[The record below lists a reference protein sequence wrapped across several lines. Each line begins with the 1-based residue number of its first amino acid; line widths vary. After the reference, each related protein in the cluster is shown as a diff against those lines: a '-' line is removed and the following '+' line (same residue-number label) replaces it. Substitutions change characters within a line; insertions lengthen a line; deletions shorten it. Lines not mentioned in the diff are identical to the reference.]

1 VKGGFESYLKTAGR
15 RLQRHPAK
23 QGKHFEVGSLH
34 TTLHTIT
41 SDDFRKIKRRLYER
55 LFLRTFY
62 SVFEEY
68 TKENQIM
75 KRILLLCLILCVH
88 GHLFAQNPV
97 LLQPWVEVFGTVPGA
112 GLGARV
118 VKIEAA
124 PNLQYKVGVGMNALN
139 TNLYTLKTKNDT
151 AIKKII
157 YGAELLSGDL
167 NNDGYADLVTYTF
180 ANLGGTDTVLIYW
193 GTATGIDS
201 LSPFRIPGEG
211 RDDYLR
217 PGLIGDVDNDGFN
230 DLILLARDCSQSRG
244 KIYIYRGPDI
254 TTGRRDTIVGDSIL
268 YRLGANAVL
277 GDLNNDGFNEL
288 IVRGWYNVGS
298 SPQWYDYINI
308 YWGVGVGTINVTNK
322 TQLRGFGLHTAGLA
336 CFDVN
341 GDSIDDLL
349 WTNRDSLD
357 WVYVHYGGSNFST
370 TPNLR
375 LKDPGLADFGYVITN
390 AGDMNGDG
398 YNDIAVGT
406 RIGRVTSYVYIY
418 GGGPRINGEYDAYYE
433 LSQSDFGRTV
443 AGIGDVNGDGLSDII
458 VGAPFYFAEQSKGY
472 WGIFLG
478 STNIKVSAA
487 RSEAPTQPQSFELY
501 QNYPNPFNGQTVI
514 RYRLEQATAVT
525 INITNTLG
533 QEICTIPL
541 GEQSVGTHQVEYDAK
556 QLSSGWYIYTI
567 TVTPKHGLKS
577 FTQSRAMIL
586 EK

>member
-1 VKGGFESYLKTAGR
+1 
-15 RLQRHPAK
+15 
-23 QGKHFEVGSLH
+23 
-34 TTLHTIT
+34 
-41 SDDFRKIKRRLYER
+41 
-55 LFLRTFY
+55 
-62 SVFEEY
+62 
-68 TKENQIM
+68 M
-75 KRILLLCLILCVH
+75 KRILLLCLILYVPE
-88 GHLFAQNPV
+88 HLFAQNPV
-97 LLQPWVEVFGTVPGA
+97 FLQPWVEVFGTVPGA

-124 PNLQYKVGVGMNALN
+124 QNLQYKVGVGMNALN

-151 AIKKII
+151 AVKKII
-157 YGAELLSGDL
+157 YGADILSGDL

-230 DLILLARDCSQSRG
+230 DLILLARDCSLSRG
-244 KIYIYRGPDI
+244 KVYIFRGPDI
-254 TTGRRDTIVGDSIL
+254 TNGKRDTIVGDSAH
-268 YRLGANAVL
+268 YRLGANAAL

-288 IVRGWYNVGS
+288 IVRGWYSVGES
-298 SPQWYDYINI
+298 HQWYDYINI
-308 YWGVGVGTINVTNK
+308 YWGAGVGTINITNK
-322 TQLRGFGLHTAGLA
+322 TQFRGYGLSTEGLA

-341 GDSIDDLL
+341 GDGVDDLL
-349 WTNRDSLD
+349 WTDID
-357 WVYVHYGGSNFST
+357 GDYFYWVNVHYGGNTFST

-375 LKDPGLADFGYVITN
+375 LKNPGGANFGNVIAN

-398 YNDIAVGT
+398 HDDIAIGT
-406 RIGRVTSYVYIY
+406 RTGYVTSYVFIY
-418 GGGPRINGEYDAYYE
+418 GGGPRINGECDAYYE

-458 VGAPFYFAEQSKGY
+458 VGAPFYFAEQAKGY

-487 RSEAPTQPQSFELY
+487 RGEEPTQPQSFELY

-514 RYRLEQATAVT
+514 RYRLEQTADVT
-525 INITNTLG
+525 ITITNPLG
-533 QEICTIPL
+533 QEMSVINI
-541 GEQSVGTHQVEYDAK
+541 GEQSMGMHQVEYDAK
-556 QLSSGWYIYTI
+556 QLSSGWYVYTI
-567 TVTPKHGLKS
+567 TGTPKHGSKS